1 MKASKFLVALM
12 SVSLLSFM
20 MISCEKKN
28 KPDDSD
34 DDTRKEIKLSFDMNR
49 GDMVKLDTLSALQP
63 YKAVWEDYEIK
74 IADKSILS
82 FVNDAISAVG
92 FGKTTIT
99 ATPNEELEAW
109 ASSKVAPNIKITVN
123 VGSDFLMYVEDV
135 FNVLDRG
142 IVVTGTVLKDKV
154 FTGQSVYIAN
164 LPDSLGV
171 IKSTVEGIE
180 MFHKTLDEAQA
191 GDNVGILLGS
201 NVATKDMVAIGAAL
215 YTEEKDVIR
224 TKEVSGQTTV
234 YTVEEGGRANTGFTI
249 GGATYQL
256 YFATKDAT
264 ARLMELPGWGES
276 RINNGDVSAS
286 VWRLEGENT
295 ATVYHG
301 MEVPIRSQGYTLGKL
316 VVE

>member
-28 KPDDSD
+28 KPDDPD

-82 FVNDAISAVG
+82 FVDDAISAVG

-135 FNVLDRG
+135 FNVADRG

-180 MFHKTLDEAQA
+180 MFHKTLDQAQA

-224 TKEVSGQTTV
+224 TKEVSGKTTV
-234 YTVEEGGRANTGFTI
+234 YTAAPAGTTFTI
-249 GGATYQL
+249 GDSRQL
-256 YFATKDAT
+256 YFET
-264 ARLMELPGWGES
+264 
-276 RINNGDVSAS
+276 IN
-286 VWRLEGENT
+286 EK
-295 ATVYHG
+295 Y
-301 MEVPIRSQGYTLGKL
+301 
-316 VVE
+316 